1 MITVELF
8 LALITFYFVM
18 FFTPGP
24 NNIMLAISGIKFGFI
39 KTIPHMIGI
48 PLGHVTQIA
57 LVACGL
63 GKFFQTYPE
72 IQNILKFVGCAYLLF
87 LAYKMFGSLNVSDQ
101 NNASGKPMKIY
112 EAVLFQYLNPKAW
125 VASITATTVFFPN
138 EESFI
143 KGVLF
148 LTLSAPL
155 LEIFAVTTWAGF
167 GSAIRLYISNIKIKK
182 IIEIIMSALLVLT
195 AVNILL

>member
-1 MITVELF
+1 
-8 LALITFYFVM
+8 
-18 FFTPGP
+18 
-24 NNIMLAISGIKFGFI
+24 
-39 KTIPHMIGI
+39 MIGI

-57 LVACGL
+57 LVASGL

-72 IQNILKFVGCAYLLF
+72 VQNILKLVGCAYLMF
-87 LAYKMFGSLNVSDQ
+87 LAYKMFGSLNVSNQ
-101 NNASGKPMKIY
+101 NNDAGRPMKMY

-167 GSAIRLYISNIKIKK
+167 GSAIRLYISNVKIKK
-182 IIEIIMSALLVLT
+182 IIEMIMSVLLVLT